1 VRGDTLDEI
10 DETYTLNLSDAVNAT
25 IADGQGL
32 GTITD
37 DDPPPQVV
45 VDDVTVTEGNAGTA
59 NATFTVGLDAPSGRA
74 VSVEYST
81 ANGTA
86 TAPTDYT
93 ATGAALTFP
102 AGQTTRTFT
111 VLVNGDLLDEPNET
125 FFVNLGNATN
135 ATIADGQGVGTIA
148 DDDAEPALTIND
160 VPLPRA
166 TSGRSTPP
174 SLSASTRRAGATSPS
189 TSRPLTSRRTHRPTT
204 WGQAGR

>member
-1 VRGDTLDEI
+1 VTVQ
-10 DETYTLNLSDAVNAT
+10 YAT
-25 IADGQGL
+25 ADGGATAGSDYQAVGGTL
-32 GTITD
+32 TFAPGETSKTITV
-37 DDPPPQVV
+37 P
-45 VDDVTVTEGNAGTA
+45 
-59 NATFTVGLDAPSGRA
+59 
-74 VSVEYST
+74 
-81 ANGTA
+81 
-86 TAPTDYT
+86 
-93 ATGAALTFP
+93 
-102 AGQTTRTFT
+102 
-111 VLVNGDLLDEPNET
+111 VNGDRLPEPNET